1 MLVRFL
7 AQHPL
12 GDLLGSDAL
21 PGEVHDVADRVGR
34 ALLADGLAEP
44 ADDEGTE
51 PAPIPAKPAR
61 REAAARKGAPER
73 AARPSATKRG

>member
-21 PGEVHDVADRVGR
+21 PGETHEVANLVAR
-34 ALLADGLAEP
+34 ALIGMGVAE
-44 ADDEGTE
+44 AAEDFEV
-51 PAPIPAKPAR
+51 APPNPK

-73 AARPSATKRG
+73 AARTPASKRG